1 MSISNNCYMCNTL
14 IKGKIYK
21 AYNKSLCSSNCRD
34 CFIIKFKFNS
44 NYNLEERKVKPIK
57 KSISS
62 TVIIENNQ
70 SELISEKKYQ
80 FVNLNPTVLNEKYN
94 RESCIYIY
102 TTNFSEPVISNIIN
116 KIIYKTK
123 SLLY

>member
-21 AYNKSLCSSNCRD
+21 AYDKSLCSSNCRD